1 MKPQRTTD
9 ITLGIDLGTSSVK
22 VLALDAQGQTLG
34 VGKADYQVSLPHQG
48 WSECNPDAWWSGV
61 VAAVKTVLLQIPS
74 TRIYSIGLSGQM
86 HGVVLVDTE
95 YQPVRPAMLWSD
107 TRAETELE
115 EYRRLPTSMRQR
127 LANPLVAGMAGPML
141 SWLARHEPASY
152 QATRWAIQPKDWIRL
167 RLTGLV
173 AAEQSD
179 ASATLL
185 YDLPADHWADDVVA
199 ILGLRSEILP
209 DILLSTVLAGTLCVS
224 AARELGLPVG
234 LPIAAGAADTAAAAL
249 GTGLF
254 TPDIIQLTVGTGAQ
268 LIKICE
274 QPIPDPTLR
283 THLYRAA
290 DGAHWYS
297 MAAVQNAGL
306 ALDWV
311 CRMLNAS
318 WDELYGSVTRVS
330 PGAEGLL
337 FLPYVTR
344 ERPHHRDRG
353 SQGAWSHLRIDHR
366 REHLLH
372 AALEGV
378 AFGIREALDA
388 LPGAQLS
395 TSLRLAGGGGQHP
408 AWQQMLATIL
418 HRELIVV
425 DTPDA
430 SARGAAL
437 LGGLASGIWP
447 DMAAIAAISPELA
460 TTIPFDADQAVT
472 YDALYAQYLREA

>member
-1 MKPQRTTD
+1 
-9 ITLGIDLGTSSVK
+9 
-22 VLALDAQGQTLG
+22 
-34 VGKADYQVSLPHQG
+34 
-48 WSECNPDAWWSGV
+48 
-61 VAAVKTVLLQIPS
+61 
-74 TRIYSIGLSGQM
+74 
-86 HGVVLVDTE
+86 
-95 YQPVRPAMLWSD
+95 
-107 TRAETELE
+107 
-115 EYRRLPTSMRQR
+115 
-127 LANPLVAGMAGPML
+127 ML
-141 SWLARHEPASY
+141 SWLARHEPDAY
-152 QATRWAIQPKDWIRL
+152 QATRWAIQPKDWLRL

-199 ILGLRSEILP
+199 ALGLRPEILP
-209 DILLSTVLAGTLCVS
+209 DILSSTALAGTLCAA

-254 TPDIIQLTVGTGAQ
+254 APDIIQLTVGTGAQ
-268 LIKICE
+268 LVKICE
-274 QPIPDPTLR
+274 RPILDPTMR

-311 CRMLNAS
+311 CRVLNAS
-318 WDELYGSVTRVS
+318 WDELYGSATHVS
-330 PGAEGLL
+330 PGSDGLL
-337 FLPYVTR
+337 FFPYVTR
-344 ERPHHRDRG
+344 ERPYHRDRG
-353 SQGAWSHLRIDHR
+353 SQGAWLHLRIDHR

-378 AFGIREALDA
+378 AFGIREALEA
-388 LPGAQLS
+388 LPGAQLA

-408 AWQQMLATIL
+408 AWRQMLATIL
-418 HRELIVV
+418 HRELIMV

-447 DMAAIAAISPELA
+447 DMTAVAAISPGLS
-460 TTIPFDADQAVT
+460 TTIPFDAGQAVM
-472 YDALYAQYLREA
+472 YDALFARYLQQM